1 MDKPIIDSIVT
12 LVNGQLIGK
21 SGWEIS
27 GVAGIE
33 EATSTELSFI
43 SNPKY
48 ASKIKTTNAGVVIV
62 GMEVNLSDVPSTTC
76 VIKTTN
82 PYLAFCMVLDKFFNP
97 IIFRSGIE
105 EQSFIHNSATYS
117 DTCFIGAFSY
127 LSEGVELANKVQIHP
142 QVYLGKNVK
151 VGENTIIYPGVKIYD
166 ETQIGAN
173 CIIHSGTVIGS
184 DGFGHAPM
192 PDGTYAK
199 IPQVGKVVIGS
210 NVEIGSNCSIDR
222 ATLGETRIEDG
233 TKLDNLIQVAHNV
246 SIGKHTVIASQT
258 GISGSTNIGNYCMIG
273 GQVGFAGHI
282 SIADKSRFGAQ
293 SGVPSTIS
301 EPGKDWMGTPVIPL
315 KENLK
320 AMVIGRN
327 LPKLEERIRQLENI
341 VKQLTSK

>member
-1 MDKPIIDSIVT
+1 MNKPTIEAIVR
-12 LVNGQLIGK
+12 LVGGELIGS
-21 SGWEIS
+21 SGWEIT
-27 GVAGIE
+27 GVASID
-33 EATSTELSFI
+33 EASSTELSFI

-48 ASKIKTTNAGVVIV
+48 ISKLKTTKAGVVLVSNDIKT
-62 GMEVNLSDVPSTTC
+62 SDVPSNSSI
-76 VIKTTN
+76 IKTAN
-82 PYLAFCMVLDKFFNP
+82 PYLAFCMVLDKYFNP
-97 IIFRSGIE
+97 MIFKTGVE
-105 EQSFIHNSATYS
+105 EQTYIHKSAKYVDS
-117 DTCFIGAFSY
+117 CFIGAFSY
-127 LSEGVELANKVQIHP
+127 LSEGVELADNVQIYP
-142 QVYLGKNVK
+142 QVFLGKNVK
-151 VGENTIIYPGVKIYD
+151 VGANTVIYPGVKIYD
-166 ETQIGAN
+166 ETLIGSN

-192 PDGTYAK
+192 PNGTYAK
-199 IPQVGKVVIGS
+199 IPQVGKVVIGE

-246 SIGKHTVIASQT
+246 TIGKHTVIASQT
-258 GISGSTNIGNYCMIG
+258 GISGSTIIGNNCMIG

-282 SIADKSRFGAQ
+282 RIADKSRFGAQ

-327 LPKLEERIRQLENI
+327 LPKLEERIRHLENI